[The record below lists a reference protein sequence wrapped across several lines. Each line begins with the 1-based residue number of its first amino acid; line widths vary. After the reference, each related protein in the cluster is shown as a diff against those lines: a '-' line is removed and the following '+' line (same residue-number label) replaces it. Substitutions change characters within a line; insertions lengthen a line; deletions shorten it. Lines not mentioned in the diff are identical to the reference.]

1 MWILWGRKCDYWVF
15 HITHAKKFLT
25 NHLSSTRDLTRF
37 FGICD
42 VEKPY
47 SHFLLTVF
55 SHCLKKHKRLLH
67 SKITSKTQIQMTS
80 FTKYSQVTGQ
90 VHGWLLHSLKI
101 TLSTFRL
108 DRVLSKWLF
117 FIILVSFMVMLSV
130 NINWR

>member
-1 MWILWGRKCDYWVF
+1 MSIGFSTSLMPKTRHRLVICQD
-15 HITHAKKFLT
+15 FLA
-25 NHLSSTRDLTRF
+25 F
-37 FGICD
+37 VMGK
-42 VEKPY
+42 KPY
-47 SHFLLTVF
+47 SHFLLTVY

-67 SKITSKTQIQMTS
+67 SKITSKTQVQTTS

-117 FIILVSFMVMLSV
+117 FDNFGVIYRNVICQHKLKTD
-130 NINWR
+130 N